1 MNQNLKQLRQ
11 QLKQF
16 ETRID
21 ALSLRERG
29 ILFLAILGVLFWIA
43 ISVVFSSLSQ
53 EQQRL
58 EKDVRAKLNEL
69 QTMSA
74 QNEAIKVKLA
84 QDPEALAQARV
95 AELKQKLAADE
106 ASVAQIIRGLVSPR
120 DMPRLVQ
127 QMLAKNQALQLI
139 KMENLP
145 AQALD
150 EEKGAA
156 TPAAQP
162 AATAATNNAT
172 RVYRHGLRIELR
184 GQYVDIVRYLR
195 ALEAMSSK
203 VFWGEVRFESETY
216 PVSRVTLVIYTISL
230 NKAWLEV

>member
-1 MNQNLKQLRQ
+1 MNQNLKQARR
-11 QLKQF
+11 QLKQL
-16 ETRID
+16 EARID

-29 ILFLAILGVLFWIA
+29 ILFLVILGVLFWLA
-43 ISVVFSSLSQ
+43 TNVVFLSLRQ

-58 EKDVRAKLNEL
+58 AHDVRARLNEL
-69 QTMSA
+69 QAMSA

-95 AELKQKLAADE
+95 AELKRTLAADE
-106 ASVAQIIRGLVSPR
+106 AAVAHIIRGLVSPR

-127 QMLAKNQALQLI
+127 QMLAKNQALQVVKL
-139 KMENLP
+139 ENLP
-145 AQALD
+145 AEALD
-150 EEKGAA
+150 EGKNAA

-162 AATAATNNAT
+162 AAAANNAA
-172 RVYRHGLRIELR
+172 RVYRHGMRIELR

-195 ALEAMSSK
+195 ALEAMPSK
-203 VFWGEVRFESETY
+203 VFWGEVKFESEAY

-230 NKAWLEV
+230 NQAWLEV